1 MTDPNA
7 LSALIGGYSGLL
19 LGMLFVIALNLGL
32 SIYTAMDMLPLLM
45 IMIICLLLI
54 CYLGI
59 YFERISKGDVSSYYS
74 SFSLLSTVFLFTQLS
89 MIFSAIFKNKK
100 KLNISD
106 NRQLFSYPTLS
117 FLGLFSLINI
127 LIVVTL
133 GIVLKF
139 YSTQG

>member
-1 MTDPNA
+1 
-7 LSALIGGYSGLL
+7 L